1 MPKTAALVPFGG
13 AEQGPEVKEETS
25 APKAKP
31 KTRGVA
37 AITVE
42 GKGNEQATETSV
54 ATAPTPVSARVYK
67 VFSTLFK
74 AAKELVSSA
83 ILHMSS

>member
-1 MPKTAALVPFGG
+1 MPKAAALVPFGG
-13 AEQGPEVKEETS
+13 AEQGPEVKEEPS
-25 APKAKP
+25 ALKAKP

-42 GKGNEQATETSV
+42 SKGNEQATETSV
-54 ATAPTPVSARVYK
+54 AIAPTPVSARVYK
-67 VFSTLFK
+67 VFSTIFK
-74 AAKELVSSA
+74 AAKELVSST